1 MRVFTL
7 YTYCQESALTQIHTV
22 IELSG
27 LKDETEILSAG
38 KQIVLKSENGHI
50 PTSWKDY
57 IRMTLNN
64 LLFGHQA
71 VLFVFAGCWQLDSFF
86 NASSCVI
93 WVREQVND
101 KAFMNYAETWVCL
114 SAASGVESMAVK
126 DWLSPWSH
134 QAELGSGAG
143 IVGHVV
149 DAQDLMISGT
159 CYEFPS
165 SAVVPVRSVFGYCL
179 CFLVLLPRA
188 NRFWIT

>member
-1 MRVFTL
+1 MPVFTL
-7 YTYCQESALTQIHTV
+7 YTYCQESGLTQIYTV
-22 IELSG
+22 IELTG
-27 LKDETEILSAG
+27 LKDETQILSAG

-50 PTSWKDY
+50 TTSWRDY
-57 IRMTLNN
+57 IWMILSN

-86 NASSCVI
+86 NASNCVI
-93 WVREQVND
+93 WVRVKD

-114 SAASGVESMAVK
+114 SAASGVESVAVK

-134 QAELGSGAG
+134 QAGLGSGAG

-179 CFLVLLPRA
+179 CFLVLLQRA